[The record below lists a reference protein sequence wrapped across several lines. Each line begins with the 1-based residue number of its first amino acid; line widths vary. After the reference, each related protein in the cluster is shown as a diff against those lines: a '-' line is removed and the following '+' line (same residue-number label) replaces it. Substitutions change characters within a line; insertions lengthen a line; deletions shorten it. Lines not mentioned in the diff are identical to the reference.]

1 MFTSF
6 KPDLEMKSIK
16 SLISEVFIEAGF
28 ELESVVARAGDSSFL
43 AAGFDAR
50 DLLMKLNLFY
60 TFNIFTGAG
69 VDLNFIACV
78 NKKGNADFCTVL

>member
-28 ELESVVARAGDSSFL
+28 ALESVVARADSSFL

-69 VDLNFIACV
+69 VDLNLIACV
-78 NKKGNADFCTVL
+78 NKKRNSDFCTVL

>member
-16 SLISEVFIEAGF
+16 SRISDVFIEAGF
-28 ELESVVARAGDSSFL
+28 AVESLVARAGDSSFL

-50 DLLMKLNLFY
+50 DLLMKFVLFFY
-60 TFNIFTGAG
+60 TFNIFTRAG
-69 VDLNFIACV
+69 VDLNFIAGI
-78 NKKGNADFCTVL
+78 NE